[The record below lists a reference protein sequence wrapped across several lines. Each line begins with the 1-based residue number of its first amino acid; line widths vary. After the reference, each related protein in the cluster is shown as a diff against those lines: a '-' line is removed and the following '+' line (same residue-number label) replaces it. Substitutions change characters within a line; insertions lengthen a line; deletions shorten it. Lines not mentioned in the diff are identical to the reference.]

1 VLLAECKSAAL
12 MVASADARET
22 TMSGRG
28 GGFGRLGSAT
38 SGAAGAA
45 SGTGRGRP
53 SGGGGGFRGGGW
65 GGFGATAPGETVPKE
80 RRGRTIRRIVA
91 FFKPYKARVA
101 IVLSAIVLTSFI
113 GLINPILLKL
123 LIDVAI
129 PQRDF
134 GLLNLFV
141 GLMIVLPIVSGLIGV
156 GQSYLNNVIG
166 QSVMHDLRT
175 ALYSHLQTMP
185 LRFFTETRTG
195 EIQSRLAN
203 DVGGIQSV
211 VTDTAASLTSNLAI
225 ASSTIIA
232 MFIIDWRLTLL
243 SLGLLPFFMY
253 LTFRVGKVNREVRG
267 ETQKS
272 LAEMSATTEETLSV
286 SGMLLSK
293 TFGQQQAAIARFS
306 KLNRELAVLQVRQA
320 MVGRWFFMIIGT
332 IFSIT
337 PAFVYWLAGYLAV
350 NHDPSAPTIGDI
362 VAFTTLQSRLF
373 FPLGQLLN
381 IQVEIQGALALFDRI
396 FEYLEMDPEIT
407 DAPDAVAIDRSKMRG
422 SVRFA
427 DVSFRYKTA
436 AVPAE
441 APRTSEEEV
450 DTIAAEMDAPDLDA
464 PEDPPVAT
472 VAPDSVEPIAFIPAF
487 GLEHIDFEVKPG
499 QLVALVGPSGSGKTT
514 TTYLVPRLYDTD
526 SGSVEIDGRDVRKV
540 TLASLGDVIGFVTQ
554 ETYLFHAT
562 IRENLHYAKPDA
574 SDQELEVA
582 TRAAAIDER
591 IAELPDGYDTIVG
604 ERGYKLSGGEKQ
616 RIAIARVLLKDPRIL
631 ILDEATS
638 ALDTVSERL
647 IQAALERLM
656 EGRTTIAIAHRL
668 STILRAD
675 QILVYDRGRI
685 VERGT
690 HGELLAHGG
699 LYARLYREQF
709 LSEPSAAGGA
719 ASAAGDDSIEAVPAS
734 A

>member
-1 VLLAECKSAAL
+1 
-12 MVASADARET
+12 M
-22 TMSGRG
+22 
-28 GGFGRLGSAT
+28 
-38 SGAAGAA
+38 
-45 SGTGRGRP
+45 GRP
-53 SGGGGGFRGGGW
+53 QEAFER
-65 GGFGATAPGETVPKE
+65 VPKE
-80 RRGRTIRRIVA
+80 RRGRTLRRMVA
-91 FFKPYKARVA
+91 FFKPYKAQVA
-101 IVLSAIVLTSFI
+101 VVLAAILLTSFI

-123 LIDVAI
+123 LIDIAI
-129 PQRDF
+129 PQRDW

-175 ALYSHLQTMP
+175 ALYAHLQKMP

-211 VTDTAASLTSNLAI
+211 VTDTAASLTSNIAI
-225 ASSTIIA
+225 ALSTVVA
-232 MFIIDWRLTLL
+232 MFIIDWRLTVL
-243 SLGLLPFFMY
+243 SLALLPFFMY

-272 LAEMSATTEETLSV
+272 LAEMSAVTEETLSV

-293 TFGQQQAAIARFS
+293 TFGQQQAAIGRFS
-306 KLNRELAVLQVRQA
+306 KLNRELAALQVRQA

-337 PAFVYWLAGYLAV
+337 PAFVYWLAGFLAIQG
-350 NHDPSAPTIGDI
+350 DPSAPTIGDI

-381 IQVEIQGALALFDRI
+381 VQVEIQGALALFDRI

-407 DAPDAVAIDRSKMRG
+407 DAPGAVDLDHETVRG
-422 SVRFA
+422 NVRFR
-427 DVSFRYKTA
+427 DVSFRYPVIAVPA
-436 AVPAE
+436 AVPADV
-441 APRTSEEEV
+441 ADADVPA
-450 DTIAAEMDAPDLDA
+450 AAELQSLAVQPA
-464 PEDPPVAT
+464 VPPLAM
-472 VAPDSVEPIAFIPAF
+472 AQPF
-487 GLEHIDFEVKPG
+487 GLEHIDFDVEPG

-514 TTYLVPRLYDTD
+514 TTYLVPRLYDVD
-526 SGSVEIDGRDVRKV
+526 SGAIEIDGHDVRAL
-540 TLASLGDVIGFVTQ
+540 TLQSLGEVIGFVTQ
-554 ETYLFHAT
+554 ETYLFHDT
-562 IRENLHYAKPDA
+562 IRANLLYARPDA
-574 SDQELEVA
+574 TDDELAAA
-582 TRAAAIDER
+582 TRAAAIHDR
-591 IAELPDGYDTIVG
+591 IAELPDGYDTVVG

-656 EGRTTIAIAHRL
+656 EGRTSIAIAHRL

-675 QILVYDRGRI
+675 LILVYDRGRI

-690 HGELLAHGG
+690 HAELLALGG

-709 LSEPSAAGGA
+709 LSEPSQAPAAHAEAVAATA
-719 ASAAGDDSIEAVPAS
+719 ASAAT
-734 A
+734 